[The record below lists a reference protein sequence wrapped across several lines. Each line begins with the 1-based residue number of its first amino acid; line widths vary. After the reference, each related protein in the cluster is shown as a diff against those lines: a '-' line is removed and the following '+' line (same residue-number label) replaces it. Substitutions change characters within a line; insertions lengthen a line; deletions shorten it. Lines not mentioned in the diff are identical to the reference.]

1 MRFLIPIRLVSPNV
15 SEHWRVKHKRNKLH
29 AMLIRSELS
38 KVAKPA
44 LPCSVTLTRRG
55 VGQMDADNCIYA
67 CKPARD
73 TIADWLLPG
82 LAAGRADGDE
92 RITWHYKQEQGYPYA
107 LIIEI
112 NSITS

>member
-1 MRFLIPIRLVSPNV
+1 MIITIPIRIQSPNV
-15 SEHWRVKHKRNKLH
+15 TEHWRVKHKRNKLH

-44 LPCSVTLTRRG
+44 LPCTVTLTRRG
-55 VGQMDADNCIYA
+55 VGHMDYDNLVYS
-67 CKPARD
+67 CKNPRD
-73 TIADWLLPG
+73 VTSDWLLPG
-82 LAAGRADGDE
+82 MAAGRADGDE
-92 RITWHYKQEQGYPYA
+92 RITWHYRQEQGYPYA

>member
-1 MRFLIPIRLVSPNV
+1 MKITIPIRIQSPNV
-15 SEHWRVKHKRNKLH
+15 TEHWRVKHKRNKLH

-44 LPCSVTLTRRG
+44 LPCTVTLMRRG
-55 VGQMDADNCIYA
+55 IGQMDFDNVVYA
-67 CKPARD
+67 LKPARD
-73 TIADWLLPG
+73 TLADWLLPG

>member
-1 MRFLIPIRLVSPNV
+1 MIITIPIRIQSPNV
-15 SEHWRVKHKRNKLH
+15 TEHWRVKHKRNKLH

-44 LPCSVTLTRRG
+44 LPCVVILTRRG
-55 VGQMDADNCIYA
+55 IGRMDFDNVVYSL
-67 CKPARD
+67 KPARD
-73 TIADWLLPG
+73 TLADWLLPG
-82 LAAGRADGDE
+82 MAAGRADGDE

-107 LIIEI
+107 LIVEI